1 MSRARPAEPQIPA
14 GYVGAHVV
22 RMETGAQFVRLC
34 LPRDA
39 HGPLLPREEIA
50 RLRALLDAAE
60 AQLDTLPDD
69 SGRHVVPVEI

>member
-1 MSRARPAEPQIPA
+1 MTRARPTDPLGAA
-14 GYVGAHVV
+14 RYVGAAAV

-50 RLRALLDAAE
+50 RLRSLLDAAE

>member
-1 MSRARPAEPQIPA
+1 MNRARPAEPQITA

-39 HGPLLPREEIA
+39 HGPRLDRGEIA

-60 AQLDTLPDD
+60 AQFDALPDD
-69 SGRHVVPVEI
+69 GRHVVRVEI